1 MSVPV
6 SRIPAFLDSAGEA
19 LGRVSGVRVV
29 AFGHL
34 GDGNLHYNLS
44 KPESDSNTRF
54 IESTPAVN
62 RIVHDLVASVGARF
76 RLNTVSQLKR
86 DEILRYRSA
95 DETAMMLAVKQLFD
109 PRG

>member
-1 MSVPV
+1 M
-6 SRIPAFLDSAGEA
+6 
-19 LGRVSGVRVV
+19 V

-76 RLNTVSQLKR
+76 RLNTVSGSSSAT
-86 DEILRYRSA
+86 RSSA
-95 DETAMMLAVKQLFD
+95 TAVLTK
-109 PRG
+109 PR